1 MLWEFIA
8 IIQAKDD
15 MGVIKMVA
23 GQMERKVI
31 HTENDMEVSL
41 IELGHKLNEER
52 RE

>member
-1 MLWEFIA
+1 
-8 IIQAKDD
+8 

-23 GQMERKVI
+23 GQMERKVS